1 MIPTTHN
8 KIPDPLFLPVYT
20 TRALTKMSEA
30 EHLPALVL
38 TEGRSCESG
47 DQPSQPRY
55 WTKDTI
61 TAEGKKRLPSTE
73 MERKIRELWSEL
85 LSVDASEIGLDDDF
99 LSLGGDC
106 VRAIQLVAAARSNS
120 VSLTVED
127 VLRHPT
133 LVEISHV
140 ATNIGPCQ
148 EAELTPFS
156 LLRGL
161 EATEAICSDAIAQCD
176 VSRDMVEDIYPC
188 TPLQEGIFALSTKTS
203 GAYITRRSIPLPMS
217 LDIDRFRNAWEA
229 TVRSYAILRTTIVQ
243 TKIGM
248 MQVVLKRN
256 IDWLAAD
263 SVETY
268 LEQDRHIPIY
278 LGDQLTRYAVVE
290 NAATRARHFVWTIH
304 HAVSDAWSVRLIL
317 ENVDRVYDGTTST
330 TATPFNSFIR
340 YLGGIDKSTSESYW
354 RSQLSGA
361 SPSTLFSAP
370 SVRYQTQVNRALE
383 REIHIVR
390 KSNSNTTISTIIRA
404 AWTILTARYIDSSDV
419 LFGVTLTGR
428 DAPNVGIEGMIGPT
442 ITTVPIRIRFDQEQM
457 VSEFLRDV
465 QTQAATMIPFEHT
478 GLQNI
483 RRVSQDAY
491 EACKF
496 SNLLVTHPMI
506 NEIKGLFGHGVRF
519 RSIANFDTYTLVME
533 CTLTLN
539 GIRVTAT
546 FDSNVIESRQMERIM
561 LQFEGI
567 IQQLCLED
575 ATQQVGEVECMS
587 EKEKEEVWEWNDT
600 VPEAVDALMH
610 QLIEEQVQIQ
620 PTSPAVCSWDG
631 QLSYGEL
638 NRLSSK
644 LSNYLVGL
652 GVGPEVIVPLCFEK
666 SMWTVVA
673 MLAVMKTGGAF
684 ALLDGSHPRRRLE
697 VMVGEIGAEIM
708 LTSMTYVELSLS
720 LSKHVVVVNQAEVG
734 RLESGTE
741 QVEQQQM
748 SSAAALYVVF
758 TSGSTGK
765 PKGVVISHSNYCS
778 GLVQR
783 AKIMGFKPTSRMFDF
798 ASYSFDASL
807 DNILSTLF
815 AGGCVCTPSNA
826 ERTDNVVGAM
836 NRLNVNMAA
845 LTASVARL
853 ISPEAVPDLRVL
865 ILGGEAIAATDIHV
879 WANRLHLFN
888 AYGPAE
894 CSSISNANTRVTAST
909 HPGNIGRGLG
919 AVLWVTDAT
928 DHNQLSPIGAVGEL
942 LIEGPILARGYLND
956 QEKTEA
962 AFIKDPAWLLAGV
975 GGRPGRRGR
984 LYKTGDLV
992 RYNADGSIS
1001 FVGRKDTQIKLRGQR
1016 IELGEVEHRLRQILP
1031 AGTEIAAEMITPAGK
1046 GGQPALV
1053 AFVAVGLDE
1062 MPQEG
1067 DEVEVCN
1074 AAMRSQLEPIVA
1086 ELDEKLADCLPS
1098 FMLPSAYIPVRQM
1111 PMTVSVKTD
1120 RKRLREMGSSLSMK
1134 QLTAFKTASDK
1145 KREPL
1150 TEMERRLQKLW
1161 AATLSL
1167 DTEKIGA
1174 SDSFLRI
1181 GGDSITAMWLV
1192 AVAREQ
1198 GLSLTVDTIFRHPR
1212 LFELAQEVKLVKDS
1226 VTEDVAPFRLLHP
1239 DLDRE
1244 GGRLNAAMHCNV
1256 TAEQIEDIFPC
1267 TPLQQGLLAM
1277 TVKRAGDYVARF
1289 VFELQPVTDI
1299 ERFKRAWEETVATT
1313 SILRTRIVDLRDQG
1327 LVQVVVDERV
1337 AWLVGD
1343 DLDAYVR
1350 NDEERIMELGYAL
1363 SRHALIEDRR
1373 RNKTF
1378 FILTIHHA
1386 LYDGWS
1392 VPLILRVAQQSY
1404 YGDVLP
1410 RLVPFQR
1417 FVKHILEIDQDA
1429 AASFWQSQLASSELV
1444 CFPPLPSPTYQ
1455 PQADELLGIDL
1466 NDISQIGGDITMSTA
1481 VRTAWGLL
1489 ISRYCN
1495 SNTAIFGGIV
1505 TGRQAAVSGVE
1516 WIIGPTIATVP
1527 LLLILDPNESVMQL
1541 LQRVQAQGID
1551 MIQFEQT
1558 GLSQIRQLGG
1568 DAEQACRFQ
1577 TLLVVEPM
1585 QERNADYGLFTT
1597 TTDDK
1602 TYKRMSETDSFTTYA
1617 MMLLCQLQDQSLHL
1631 QISFDST
1638 VVEPRLVERMA
1649 QQFEHILR
1657 QLCMEKCQ
1665 TAKVKDI
1672 ETVSQQDLR
1681 DIWQWNASVPS
1692 AVEMCM
1698 HDLIAETTRRQPE
1711 AAAICAWDGEITY
1724 RQLDEMSTR
1733 LAHHLVEYGVGL
1745 DVVVPLCFEKSM
1757 WMPIAA
1763 LAVMKAGGASI
1774 AMDVTQPQER
1784 LQSIIQQVSPLAILS
1799 SSAYEARARQLGAAT
1814 VIKVD
1819 AEQIHQIMIPSATQL
1834 PKVIPSN
1841 RICVVFTSGST
1852 GVPKGAIL
1860 THRNFSTFTAS
1871 SISAFDLTSTSRVYD
1886 FSSYSFDF
1894 AWANLLCT
1902 ISSGACLCIP
1912 SESQRINDFVGS
1924 MNHFEATLVFLT
1936 PSLFRTLNPNM
1947 LPYLET
1953 IIVGG
1958 EVLLKT
1964 DVHQWLDRA
1973 KVLNIYGPAECTV
1986 MTTCLHVQTTF
1997 DNRNIGFGLATNLW
2011 VVNPADK
2018 GGRLASIG
2026 EEGELYL
2033 EGPLVG
2039 IGYLNDPESTA
2050 AAFIEDPSWLLRG
2063 GEGGGRHG
2071 RLYKTGDLVRYNA
2084 DGSLTFIGRTDT
2096 QVKIRGQRV
2105 ELSEV
2110 EHHVRQLLV
2119 DENAHIAAN
2128 GIQVVAEMV
2137 TPQGADNSVLVV
2149 FIHLDHDD
2157 AGGLAGE
2164 EDRKATVQGIT
2175 AGLEDRLSEKLPAYM
2190 IASAYIPI
2198 EAIPMTA
2205 SGKADRRLLRE
2216 RGSLTFCDRELT
2228 RQHERLTPSNSV
2240 ETTLLEVW
2248 MEVLNLPAEAIST
2261 DTPFWRLGGD
2271 SITGMQVVSR
2281 CRARKIAILLRDL
2294 LREQTIRQSAH
2305 CCTLVAQVSPAIV
2318 DEEERAWRLSPI
2330 QQMFFD
2336 IYPKGLNHFNQSLL
2350 LKLTRPVSG
2359 LTLRKALETLVTRHS
2374 MLRARFR
2381 QNQNGQWEQF
2391 IAKDTPQAFAFTE
2404 HTLRQ
2409 ETALDFIIEEQQES
2423 LNISYGPVFAANLCE
2438 APGEGQ
2444 ILFLVAHHLVVDLVS
2459 WRILMHD
2466 IKHAICN
2473 GNAFHGKPLPFQTW
2487 TKLQYE
2493 SSRPLD
2499 PTEVLP
2505 FGTIVSQ
2512 FEYWNLSWSDNTYGE
2527 AEYYKVPLDAQTTS
2541 LLVGNGNHCFRT
2553 EPVDI
2558 LVATLVHSFRQAFPD
2573 REPPAIFLEG
2583 HGREPLND
2591 TEIDPSETV
2600 GWFTTIHPLQIPGKV
2615 SDTTTEMVKFTK
2627 DIRRRVPGKGRPYFA
2642 CRYQNAQG
2650 REEFKQ
2656 HAAMELIFNYTG
2668 IFQQLESE
2676 NSPFQPIDRPETS
2689 KSGNV
2694 SSVAQRIALIEI
2706 TAGVEQGKLNVTFCV
2721 NRRMQHQARLRDWA
2735 ELYAQCLKLTVSSL
2749 ADQSMSWTLSDF
2761 PLLPLSYGGLERLVK
2776 DWLPDAGVDVGNVH
2790 DLYPCTPIQEGI
2802 LLSRQKEMA
2811 SYANFW
2817 VWLCVPVNS
2826 GEPISPSR
2834 LTEAWTRTVQRH
2846 SILASTFAADLDSGR
2861 FIQVLLRDPKPRVVY
2876 DRVQSRRPDEMLL
2889 KMKRPLF
2896 RPGEPEHAFTICE
2909 TVDGL
2914 VACRLDI
2921 SHALIDAASVSIL
2934 IGDLAKTYSG
2944 TELCPAPLFRDFVQ
2958 YIGHTA
2964 RSEKLA
2970 YWAQFLQD
2978 VQPCEFPTNDTLVK
2992 TDNFELIA
3000 LSAPATSRIDT
3011 FCRDREITR
3020 SVFLQ
3025 IAWALVLSRYTGMS
3039 QVCFG
3044 YIASGRDAPIDRIEQ
3059 MVGPLISMLISR
3071 INLRGPLKEIAA
3083 IALKNSVEHLAFQ
3096 HMSLAEILRGLAS
3109 GGKRI
3114 FNTAMS
3120 VREGDRRE
3128 DIGTEN
3134 IRFERIAVDD
3144 PHEVR

>member
-1 MIPTTHN
+1 ML
-8 KIPDPLFLPVYT
+8 KQ
-20 TRALTKMSEA
+20 
-30 EHLPALVL
+30 
-38 TEGRSCESG
+38 SCA
-47 DQPSQPRY
+47 
-55 WTKDTI
+55 K
-61 TAEGKKRLPSTE
+61 
-73 MERKIRELWSEL
+73 L
-85 LSVDASEIGLDDDF
+85 L
-99 LSLGGDC
+99 
-106 VRAIQLVAAARSNS
+106 
-120 VSLTVED
+120 
-127 VLRHPT
+127 
-133 LVEISHV
+133 
-140 ATNIGPCQ
+140 
-148 EAELTPFS
+148 
-156 LLRGL
+156 
-161 EATEAICSDAIAQCD
+161 
-176 VSRDMVEDIYPC
+176 
-188 TPLQEGIFALSTKTS
+188 
-203 GAYITRRSIPLPMS
+203 
-217 LDIDRFRNAWEA
+217 
-229 TVRSYAILRTTIVQ
+229 
-243 TKIGM
+243 
-248 MQVVLKRN
+248 
-256 IDWLAAD
+256 
-263 SVETY
+263 
-268 LEQDRHIPIY
+268 
-278 LGDQLTRYAVVE
+278 
-290 NAATRARHFVWTIH
+290 
-304 HAVSDAWSVRLIL
+304 
-317 ENVDRVYDGTTST
+317 
-330 TATPFNSFIR
+330 
-340 YLGGIDKSTSESYW
+340 
-354 RSQLSGA
+354 
-361 SPSTLFSAP
+361 
-370 SVRYQTQVNRALE
+370 
-383 REIHIVR
+383 
-390 KSNSNTTISTIIRA
+390 
-404 AWTILTARYIDSSDV
+404 
-419 LFGVTLTGR
+419 
-428 DAPNVGIEGMIGPT
+428 
-442 ITTVPIRIRFDQEQM
+442 
-457 VSEFLRDV
+457 
-465 QTQAATMIPFEHT
+465 
-478 GLQNI
+478 
-483 RRVSQDAY
+483 
-491 EACKF
+491 
-496 SNLLVTHPMI
+496 
-506 NEIKGLFGHGVRF
+506 
-519 RSIANFDTYTLVME
+519 
-533 CTLTLN
+533 
-539 GIRVTAT
+539 
-546 FDSNVIESRQMERIM
+546 
-561 LQFEGI
+561 
-567 IQQLCLED
+567 
-575 ATQQVGEVECMS
+575 
-587 EKEKEEVWEWNDT
+587 
-600 VPEAVDALMH
+600 
-610 QLIEEQVQIQ
+610 
-620 PTSPAVCSWDG
+620 
-631 QLSYGEL
+631 
-638 NRLSSK
+638 
-644 LSNYLVGL
+644 
-652 GVGPEVIVPLCFEK
+652 
-666 SMWTVVA
+666 
-673 MLAVMKTGGAF
+673 
-684 ALLDGSHPRRRLE
+684 
-697 VMVGEIGAEIM
+697 
-708 LTSMTYVELSLS
+708 
-720 LSKHVVVVNQAEVG
+720 
-734 RLESGTE
+734 
-741 QVEQQQM
+741 
-748 SSAAALYVVF
+748 
-758 TSGSTGK
+758 
-765 PKGVVISHSNYCS
+765 GVVISHSNYCS

-783 AKIMGFKPTSRMFDF
+783 AKIMCFKQTSRMFDF

-807 DNILSTLF
+807 DNILSTLY
-815 AGGCVCTPSNA
+815 AGGCVCTPSDT

-845 LTASVARL
+845 LTASVSRL
-853 ISPEAVPDLRVL
+853 ISPEAVPGLRVL

-956 QEKTEA
+956 HEKTEA
-962 AFIKDPAWLLAGV
+962 AFINDPKWLLAGV
-975 GGRPGRRGR
+975 GERPGRRGR

-992 RYNADGSIS
+992 RYNVDGTLS
-1001 FVGRKDTQIKLRGQR
+1001 FIGRKDTQIKLRGQR

-1031 AGTEIAAEMITPAGK
+1031 AGTEIAAEMIAPVGK

-1067 DEVEVCN
+1067 VEGEASN

-1086 ELDEKLADCLPS
+1086 GLDEKLADCLPS
-1098 FMLPSAYIPVRQM
+1098 YMLPSAYIPVRQM

-1134 QLTAFKTASDK
+1134 QLTAFKATSDK

-1167 DTEKIGA
+1167 DAEKIGA

-1198 GLSLTVDTIFRHPR
+1198 GLSLTVANVFRHPR
-1212 LFELAQEVKLVKDS
+1212 LFELALEVKMVKDS
-1226 VTEDVAPFRLLHP
+1226 VTGDVAPFGLLHP
-1239 DLDRE
+1239 GLDRE
-1244 GGRLNAAMHCNV
+1244 DGRLNAAMHCSV

-1277 TVKRAGDYVARF
+1277 TVKRAGDYIARF

-1299 ERFKRAWEETVATT
+1299 ERFKRAWEETVATI

-1337 AWLVGD
+1337 AWGVGD

-1350 NDEERIMELGYAL
+1350 NDEERLMELGYAL
-1363 SRHALIEDRR
+1363 SRHALIEDHR

-1392 VPLILRVAQQSY
+1392 LPLILKAAQQSY
-1404 YGDVLP
+1404 YGEVLP
-1410 RLVPFQR
+1410 RPVPFQR

-1455 PQADELLGIDL
+1455 PQADELLDIDL
-1466 NDISQIGGDITMSTA
+1466 TDISQTGGDITMSTA
-1481 VRTAWGLL
+1481 VRTAWALL

-1495 SNTAIFGGIV
+1495 SNTAIFGGLV
-1505 TGRQAAVSGVE
+1505 TGRQAAVLGVE
-1516 WIIGPTIATVP
+1516 RTIGPTIATVP
-1527 LLLILDPNESVMQL
+1527 LLLTLDPNESVIQL
-1541 LQRVQAQGID
+1541 LERVQAQGID
-1551 MIQFEQT
+1551 MIPFEQT

-1585 QERNADYGLFTT
+1585 HERNVDYELFTT

-1602 TYKRMSETDSFTTYA
+1602 TYKGMSETDAFTTYA
-1617 MMLLCQLQDQSLHL
+1617 IMLLCQLQDQGLHL

-1638 VVEPRLVERMA
+1638 VVEPRLMERMA

-1657 QLCMEKCQ
+1657 QLSMEKCQ

-1681 DIWQWNASVPS
+1681 DIWQWNASVPP

-1698 HDLIAETTRRQPE
+1698 HDLIAEMTQRQPE
-1711 AAAICAWDGEITY
+1711 STAICAWDGELTY
-1724 RQLDEMSTR
+1724 TQLNEMSTR
-1733 LAHHLVEYGVGL
+1733 LAHHLVEHGVGL

-1757 WMPIAA
+1757 WMPVAA

-1784 LQSIIQQVSPLAILS
+1784 LQSIVQQVSPLVILS
-1799 SSAYEARARQLGAAT
+1799 SSAYEAHARQLGATT
-1814 VIKVD
+1814 VIMVN
-1819 AEQIHQIMIPSATQL
+1819 AEQIAQIMIHSATRL

-1860 THRNFSTFTAS
+1860 THSNFSTLTAS
-1871 SISAFDLTSTSRVYD
+1871 SISAFDLTSASRVYD

-1902 ISSGACLCIP
+1902 ISSGGCLCIP
-1912 SESQRINDFVGS
+1912 SEWQRINDFVGS
-1924 MNHFEATLVFLT
+1924 INHFGATVIFLT

-1947 LPYLET
+1947 LPHLQT

-1958 EVLLKT
+1958 EDLLKA
-1964 DVHQWLDRA
+1964 DAHRWLDSA

-1986 MTTCLHVQTTF
+1986 MATYLHVQTTF
-1997 DNRNIGFGLATNLW
+1997 ENRNIGFGSATNVW
-2011 VVNPADK
+2011 VVNPTDK
-2018 GGRLASIG
+2018 GERLASIG

-2039 IGYLNDPESTA
+2039 RGYLNDPESTA

-2063 GEGGGRHG
+2063 GEERSRHG

-2105 ELSEV
+2105 ELSEIQY
-2110 EHHVRQLLV
+2110 HVRQLLV
-2119 DENAHIAAN
+2119 DENTHIAAN

-2137 TPQGADNSVLVV
+2137 TPQGGDNSVLMA

-2157 AGGLAGE
+2157 AGGLTGE
-2164 EDRKATVQGIT
+2164 EEQKATVQRIT
-2175 AGLEDRLSEKLPAYM
+2175 AGLEERLSEKMPAYM
-2190 IASAYIPI
+2190 IPSAYIPI

-2205 SGKADRRLLRE
+2205 SGKVDRRLLRE
-2216 RGSLTFCDRELT
+2216 KGSLTCGGRELT

-2240 ETTLLEVW
+2240 ETILLEVW

-2271 SITGMQVVSR
+2271 SISGMQVVSR

-2305 CCTLVAQVSPAIV
+2305 RCTLVAQVSPAIV
-2318 DEEERAWRLSPI
+2318 DKEERAWRLSPI

-2336 IYPKGLNHFNQSLL
+2336 IYPKGLNHFNQSVL

-2359 LTLRKALETLVTRHS
+2359 LTLKKALETMVTRHS

-2381 QNQNGQWEQF
+2381 QNQTGQWEQF

-2409 ETALDFIIEEQQES
+2409 GNPLDGIIKEQQES
-2423 LNISYGPVFAANLCE
+2423 LDILYGPVFAANLCE

-2459 WRILMHD
+2459 WRILMHE
-2466 IKHAICN
+2466 IKHTLCN
-2473 GNAFHGKPLPFQTW
+2473 GNAVHRKPLPFQAW

-2493 SSRPLD
+2493 SSQTLKHA
-2499 PTEVLP
+2499 EVLP
-2505 FGTIVSQ
+2505 LRTIVSQ
-2512 FEYWNLSWSDNTYGE
+2512 SEYWNLSWSDNRYGE
-2527 AEYYKVPLDAQTTS
+2527 VEYYKIPLDAQTTS
-2541 LLVGNGNHCFRT
+2541 LLLGDGNHCFRT

-2558 LVATLVHSFRQAFPD
+2558 LIATLVHSFRQAFPD

-2615 SDTTTEMVKFTK
+2615 SDTTTDIVKFTK

-2642 CRYQNAQG
+2642 CRYQNALG
-2650 REEFKQ
+2650 RDEFKQ
-2656 HAAMELIFNYTG
+2656 HAAMEVIFNYTG
-2668 IFQQLESE
+2668 MLQQPESE
-2676 NSPFQPIDRPETS
+2676 NSPFQPIDRPGTS
-2689 KSGNV
+2689 KSGNI
-2694 SSVAQRIALIEI
+2694 SSAAQRMALIEI
-2706 TAGVEQGKLNVTFCV
+2706 GAGVERGKLNVTFRV
-2721 NRRMQHQARLRDWA
+2721 NRRMQHQTRLRNWV
-2735 ELYAQCLKLTVSSL
+2735 ELYAQSLKLTVSSL

-2761 PLLPLSYGGLERLVK
+2761 PLLPLSYSGLERLVK
-2776 DWLPDAGVDVGNVH
+2776 NWLPDAGVDVGNVH

-2834 LTEAWTRTVQRH
+2834 LSEAWTKTVQRH

-2861 FIQVLLRDPKPRVVY
+2861 FIQVLLRDPKPRLVY

-2889 KMKRPLF
+2889 KMKRPLNH
-2896 RPGEPEHAFTICE
+2896 PGEPEHAFTICE

-2921 SHALIDAASVSIL
+2921 SHTLMDAASVPIL

-2944 TELCPAPLFRDFVQ
+2944 TELSPAPSFRDFVQ
-2958 YIGHTA
+2958 CIGRTA

-2970 YWAQFLQD
+2970 YWDQFLQD
-2978 VQPCEFPTNDTLVK
+2978 VQPCDFPTNETLVT
-2992 TDNFELIA
+2992 TDTFELIA
-3000 LSAPATSRIDT
+3000 LSTSATSRIDT
-3011 FCRDREITR
+3011 FCRDREMTR

-3025 IAWALVLSRYTGMS
+3025 IAWAFVLSRYTGMS

-3044 YIASGRDAPIDRIEQ
+3044 YIASGRDAPIDGIEQ

-3071 INLRGPLKEIAA
+3071 IDLRGPLREIAA
-3083 IALKNSVEHLAFQ
+3083 TALKNSVEHLAFQ
-3096 HMSLAEILRGLAS
+3096 HMPLAEILRGLAS

-3120 VREGDRRE
+3120 VREGDRNE
-3128 DIGTEN
+3128 DIGAEN
-3134 IRFERIAVDD
+3134 IRFEKIAIDD

>member
-1 MIPTTHN
+1 
-8 KIPDPLFLPVYT
+8 
-20 TRALTKMSEA
+20 MSEA
-30 EHLPALVL
+30 QKLPAIVL
-38 TEGRSCESG
+38 TEGRSYESG
-47 DQPSQPRY
+47 DQTSQPRCS
-55 WTKDTI
+55 TKDTTI

-85 LSVDASEIGLDDDF
+85 LSVEASEIGLDDDF
-99 LSLGGDC
+99 FSLGGDC

-120 VSLTVED
+120 VSLTVEG
-127 VLRHPT
+127 VFRHPT
-133 LVEISHV
+133 LAEISHV
-140 ATNIGPCQ
+140 ATDIGPCQ
-148 EAELTPFS
+148 DAELTPFS
-156 LLRGL
+156 LLKGP
-161 EATEAICSDAIAQCD
+161 EATEAICSNAIAQCD

-188 TPLQEGIFALSTKTS
+188 TPLQEGLFALSTKTS

-217 LDIDRFRNAWEA
+217 VDMDRFRNAWEA
-229 TVRSYAILRTTIVQ
+229 TVWSYTILRTSIVQ
-243 TKIGM
+243 TKFGM

-256 IDWLAAD
+256 IDWLTAD

-268 LEQDRHIPIY
+268 LEEDQHIHMH

-290 NAATRARHFVWTIH
+290 NAATKERHFVWTIH
-304 HAVSDAWSVRLIL
+304 HAISDAWSARLIL
-317 ENVDRVYDGTTST
+317 ENVDQVYDGTTCT

-340 YLGGIDKSTSESYW
+340 YLGDIDRSTSESFW

-361 SPSTLFSAP
+361 SPSTLFPAP
-370 SVRYQTQVNRALE
+370 SARYQIQVNRALE
-383 REIHIVR
+383 REVHIIR
-390 KSNSNTTISTIIRA
+390 KSNSNTTTSTIIRA
-404 AWTILTARYIDSSDV
+404 AWTILTARYTDSSDV

-428 DAPNVGIEGMIGPT
+428 NAPNVGIERMIGPT

-457 VSEFLRDV
+457 VSDFLRDV

-496 SNLLVTHPMI
+496 SNLLIIHPMI
-506 NEIKGLFGHGVRF
+506 NEISNKGLFGHGVRF
-519 RSIANFDTYTLVME
+519 RSIANFNTYGLVME

-539 GIRVTAT
+539 GITIRAT
-546 FDSNVIESRQMERIM
+546 FDSNVIEERQMDRIM
-561 LQFEGI
+561 LQFECI

-575 ATQQVGEVECMS
+575 GKQPVGELECMS

-620 PTSPAVCSWDG
+620 PNSPAVCSWDG
-631 QLSYGEL
+631 ELTYGEL
-638 NRLSSK
+638 NKLSSK
-644 LSNYLVGL
+644 LANHLVGL
-652 GVGPEVIVPLCFEK
+652 GVGPEIIVPLCFEK

-720 LSKHVVVVNQAEVG
+720 LSKHVVVVNQTEVG
-734 RLESGTE
+734 RLESGAE
-741 QVEQQQM
+741 QVGQVEQQQM
-748 SSAAALYVVF
+748 SSATALYVVF
-758 TSGSTGK
+758 TSGSTGV
-765 PKGVVISHSNYCS
+765 PKGVIITHSNYCS

-783 AKIMGFKPTSRMFDF
+783 AKIMCFKKTSRMFDF

-826 ERTDNVVGAM
+826 ERTDNLVGAM
-836 NRLNVNMAA
+836 NRLNVNTAA

-853 ISPEAVPDLRVL
+853 ISPEAVPGLRVL

-894 CSSISNANTRVTAST
+894 CSAISNANTRVTAST

-928 DHNQLSPIGAVGEL
+928 DHNRLSPIGAVGEL

-956 QEKTEA
+956 HEKMEA
-962 AFIKDPAWLLAGV
+962 AFIRDPAWLLAPGV

-984 LYKTGDLV
+984 LYKTGDPV
-992 RYNADGSIS
+992 RYNADGTLN

-1016 IELGEVEHRLRQILP
+1016 IELAEVEHRLRQILP

-1067 DEVEVCN
+1067 VEGEACN
-1074 AAMRSQLEPIVA
+1074 AVMKRQLEPIVA
-1086 ELDEKLADCLPS
+1086 GLDEKLADSLPAY
-1098 FMLPSAYIPVRQM
+1098 MVPSVYIPVRQM

-1134 QLTAFKTASDK
+1134 QLTAFKATSDK
-1145 KREPL
+1145 KQEPL

-1167 DTEKIGA
+1167 DAEKIGA

-1198 GLSLTVDTIFRHPR
+1198 GLSLTVANVFRHPR
-1212 LFELAQEVKLVKDS
+1212 LNELSKVVTVIKDS
-1226 VTEDVAPFRLLHP
+1226 IAGDVAPFRLLHP
-1239 DLDRE
+1239 ELDRE
-1244 GGRLNAAMHCNV
+1244 GGRLNAAMHCSV
-1256 TAEQIEDIFPC
+1256 TAEQVEDIFPC

-1313 SILRTRIVDLRDQG
+1313 LILRTRIVDLRDQG

-1337 AWLVGD
+1337 AWLKGD
-1343 DLDAYVR
+1343 DLDAYAR
-1350 NDEERIMELGYAL
+1350 NDEERLIELGQAL

-1373 RNKTF
+1373 RDKTF
-1378 FILTIHHA
+1378 FVLTMHHA

-1392 VPLILRVAQQSY
+1392 LPLILKVAQQSY
-1404 YGDVLP
+1404 YGEVLP
-1410 RLVPFQR
+1410 RPVPFQR

-1466 NDISQIGGDITMSTA
+1466 DDISQIGGDITMSTA
-1481 VRTAWGLL
+1481 VRTAWALL

-1495 SNTAIFGGIV
+1495 SNTAIFGAMV

-1516 WIIGPTIATVP
+1516 GIIGPTIATVP
-1527 LLLILDPNESVMQL
+1527 LLLTLDPNESVMQL
-1541 LQRVQAQGID
+1541 LERVQAQGID
-1551 MIQFEQT
+1551 MTEFEQT

-1568 DAEQACRFQ
+1568 DAQQACRFQ

-1585 QERNADYGLFTT
+1585 HERNADYGLFTT
-1597 TTDDK
+1597 TIDDK
-1602 TYKRMSETDSFTTYA
+1602 TYKGMSETDAFTTYA
-1617 MMLLCQLQDQSLHL
+1617 IMLLCQLQDQGLHL

-1638 VVEPRLVERMA
+1638 VVEPRLMERMA

-1657 QLCMEKCQ
+1657 QLGMEKCQ

-1698 HDLIAETTRRQPE
+1698 HDLIAETTGRQPE
-1711 AAAICAWDGEITY
+1711 AAAICAWDGELTY

-1733 LAHHLVEYGVGL
+1733 LAHRLVEHGVGL

-1757 WMPIAA
+1757 WMPVAA

-1799 SSAYEARARQLGAAT
+1799 SSAYEARARQLGAPT
-1814 VIKVD
+1814 VIMVN
-1819 AEQIHQIMIPSATQL
+1819 AEQIHQIIIPSASRL

-1852 GVPKGAIL
+1852 GVPKGAML

-1871 SISAFDLTSTSRVYD
+1871 SISAFDLTSASRVYD

-1902 ISSGACLCIP
+1902 IYSGGCLCIP

-1924 MNHFEATLVFLT
+1924 MNHFEATLIFLT

-1947 LPYLET
+1947 SPYLET

-1958 EVLLKT
+1958 EDLLKT
-1964 DVHQWLDRA
+1964 DVHEWLDRA

-1986 MTTCLHVQTTF
+1986 MATCLHVQTTF
-1997 DNRNIGFGLATNLW
+1997 DNRNIGSGVATNLW
-2011 VVNPADK
+2011 VVNPTDK

-2039 IGYLNDPESTA
+2039 LGYLNDPESTA

-2063 GEGGGRHG
+2063 GEEGSRHG
-2071 RLYKTGDLVRYNA
+2071 RLYKTGDLVRYNS

-2110 EHHVRQLLV
+2110 QHHVRQLLV
-2119 DENAHIAAN
+2119 DENTYIAAN

-2137 TPQGADNSVLVV
+2137 TPQGGDKSVLMA
-2149 FIHLDHDD
+2149 FIHLDHED
-2157 AGGLAGE
+2157 AGGLTGE
-2164 EDRKATVQGIT
+2164 EAQKATVQRIT
-2175 AGLEDRLSEKLPAYM
+2175 AGLEERLSEKTPAYM
-2190 IASAYIPI
+2190 IPSAYIPI

-2205 SGKADRRLLRE
+2205 SGKVDRRLLRE
-2216 RGSLTFCDRELT
+2216 RGSLTCCDRELA

-2248 MEVLNLPAEAIST
+2248 MEVLNLLAEAIST

-2281 CRARKIAILLRDL
+2281 CRARKISILLRDL

-2305 CCTLVAQVSPAIV
+2305 RCTLVAQVSPAIV
-2318 DEEERAWRLSPI
+2318 DKEERAWRLSPI

-2359 LTLRKALETLVTRHS
+2359 LTVKKSLETVVTRHS

-2381 QNQNGQWEQF
+2381 QNQTGQWEQF
-2391 IAKDTPQAFAFTE
+2391 IAKNTPQAFAFSE
-2404 HTLRQ
+2404 HILRQ
-2409 ETALDFIIEEQQES
+2409 ETPLDCIIKEQQES
-2423 LNISYGPVFAANLCE
+2423 L
-2438 APGEGQ
+2438 
-2444 ILFLVAHHLVVDLVS
+2444 
-2459 WRILMHD
+2459 D
-2466 IKHAICN
+2466 I
-2473 GNAFHGKPLPFQTW
+2473 
-2487 TKLQYE
+2487 
-2493 SSRPLD
+2493 
-2499 PTEVLP
+2499 
-2505 FGTIVSQ
+2505 
-2512 FEYWNLSWSDNTYGE
+2512 
-2527 AEYYKVPLDAQTTS
+2527 
-2541 LLVGNGNHCFRT
+2541 
-2553 EPVDI
+2553 
-2558 LVATLVHSFRQAFPD
+2558 
-2573 REPPAIFLEG
+2573 
-2583 HGREPLND
+2583 
-2591 TEIDPSETV
+2591 
-2600 GWFTTIHPLQIPGKV
+2600 
-2615 SDTTTEMVKFTK
+2615 
-2627 DIRRRVPGKGRPYFA
+2627 
-2642 CRYQNAQG
+2642 
-2650 REEFKQ
+2650 
-2656 HAAMELIFNYTG
+2656 
-2668 IFQQLESE
+2668 
-2676 NSPFQPIDRPETS
+2676 
-2689 KSGNV
+2689 
-2694 SSVAQRIALIEI
+2694 
-2706 TAGVEQGKLNVTFCV
+2706 
-2721 NRRMQHQARLRDWA
+2721 
-2735 ELYAQCLKLTVSSL
+2735 
-2749 ADQSMSWTLSDF
+2749 
-2761 PLLPLSYGGLERLVK
+2761 
-2776 DWLPDAGVDVGNVH
+2776 
-2790 DLYPCTPIQEGI
+2790 
-2802 LLSRQKEMA
+2802 
-2811 SYANFW
+2811 
-2817 VWLCVPVNS
+2817 
-2826 GEPISPSR
+2826 
-2834 LTEAWTRTVQRH
+2834 
-2846 SILASTFAADLDSGR
+2846 
-2861 FIQVLLRDPKPRVVY
+2861 
-2876 DRVQSRRPDEMLL
+2876 
-2889 KMKRPLF
+2889 
-2896 RPGEPEHAFTICE
+2896 
-2909 TVDGL
+2909 
-2914 VACRLDI
+2914 
-2921 SHALIDAASVSIL
+2921 
-2934 IGDLAKTYSG
+2934 
-2944 TELCPAPLFRDFVQ
+2944 
-2958 YIGHTA
+2958 
-2964 RSEKLA
+2964 
-2970 YWAQFLQD
+2970 
-2978 VQPCEFPTNDTLVK
+2978 
-2992 TDNFELIA
+2992 
-3000 LSAPATSRIDT
+3000 
-3011 FCRDREITR
+3011 
-3020 SVFLQ
+3020 
-3025 IAWALVLSRYTGMS
+3025 
-3039 QVCFG
+3039 
-3044 YIASGRDAPIDRIEQ
+3044 
-3059 MVGPLISMLISR
+3059 
-3071 INLRGPLKEIAA
+3071 
-3083 IALKNSVEHLAFQ
+3083 
-3096 HMSLAEILRGLAS
+3096 
-3109 GGKRI
+3109 
-3114 FNTAMS
+3114 
-3120 VREGDRRE
+3120 
-3128 DIGTEN
+3128 
-3134 IRFERIAVDD
+3134 
-3144 PHEVR
+3144 